1 MAGFV
6 ADAELGFASDHDQQ
20 LFVIGLA
27 MPNLYA
33 RQGSRDEPGKTEASH
48 TPARLWQ
55 WLEAA
60 AAGINHKFICNFQP
74 KSVGLNALQ
83 VAKFGENL
91 YRIRSAS
98 ALVFAEVCGVP
109 AQVIRCAQGRN
120 MLSDLDILRAAHLMM
135 HEFGGDAE
143 LEAANYIDRMRGRGD
158 WNALLTWAR
167 IQRTIAML
175 DLTTT
180 PTGRPN

>member
-1 MAGFV
+1 
-6 ADAELGFASDHDQQ
+6 
-20 LFVIGLA
+20 
-27 MPNLYA
+27 
-33 RQGSRDEPGKTEASH
+33 
-48 TPARLWQ
+48 
-55 WLEAA
+55 
-60 AAGINHKFICNFQP
+60 
-74 KSVGLNALQ
+74 
-83 VAKFGENL
+83 
-91 YRIRSAS
+91 
-98 ALVFAEVCGVP
+98 
-109 AQVIRCAQGRN
+109 

-158 WNALLTWAR
+158 WKALLTWAR